1 MRIGI
6 VVNVV
11 NSLTV
16 AFVMNVVNCL
26 TLLFFS
32 SL

>member
-11 NSLTV
+11 NCLTV